1 MLCRNCKHC
10 KSARVGYVSSRS
22 WCKLTGDGWNGKAM
36 GVYPW
41 LDKPHPKCPLKKQ
54 GLSDTHQKTTKEVK
68 KMSKADKVI
77 KYYLDSLDTMYKEES
92 FEEMT
97 DFLGTGICDGFCGRS
112 TDNCQQGCALFSA
125 VHQLIDEPTDENLNE
140 VKSIVCQIIHQ
151 KI

>member
-1 MLCRNCKHC
+1 MLCKDCKKC
-10 KSARVGYVSSRS
+10 KGTRVGYVSHRY
-22 WCKLTGDGWNGKAM
+22 WCSLTGDGFNGKAM

-41 LDKPHPKCPLKKQ
+41 LDKPHPKCPLK
-54 GLSDTHQKTTKEVK
+54 GLSNTHQKTTKEVK

-125 VHQLIDEPTDENLNE
+125 VHQLIAEPTDENLNE